1 MFCFVFS
8 HQVFGRH
15 QHIYQEFKN
24 AEEFMEFAKR
34 FCERNIQPVIW
45 PALNLDDIDELR
57 AYFTNK
63 YNVCTEE
70 KNLSQIRPDKAAVFC
85 FRYKGMKAE
94 VMEISITPSKNWLLH
109 TSFGK
114 LEIPQ
119 EGCEF
124 YFKQ

>member
-1 MFCFVFS
+1 MFHFVFS
-8 HQVFGRH
+8 HLVFGKH
-15 QHIYQEFKN
+15 QHAFQAFVN
-24 AEEFMEFAKR
+24 PNEFMEFAKN
-34 FCERNIQPVIW
+34 FCEQSKQPAIW

-70 KNLSQIRPDKAAVFC
+70 KNLDQIRPLKRATLR
-85 FRYKGMKAE
+85 FRYNGMSAE
-94 VMEISITPSKNWLLH
+94 VMEISMAPNKNWLLQ
-109 TSFGK
+109 TSLGK

-124 YFKQ
+124 YFYR